1 MGTVVFMSPA
11 NLAAQINNF
20 YSMYDT
26 GNGTWTYVNNLDP
39 GHDFATS
46 LKFMDFAFNLGT
58 FIYSQ
63 ATLFEGNQALAELK
77 LAATAERL
85 AKVGLPLDIAST
97 LADMIVIGREK
108 GFDSEDFQNLAM
120 KFAIQ
125 LATFAAVT
133 VLFGGGLAAGAVGYG
148 VAAFALDVLDPKHF
162 IINHLKQI
170 LQDPIV
176 LDLDGD
182 GVVLSTL
189 NSSSV
194 HFDFNGDG
202 FAERTG
208 WVSATDGILAID
220 RNSNGLVDNGL
231 ELFGSSTQDG
241 FAVLET
247 FDSNNDGVIDA
258 QDSQFGNLR
267 IWKDINQN
275 GVSDAGELQ
284 ALAAAGIASISL
296 SRQAVNGTNGGHGVG
311 YEAGFTR
318 ADGSTGV
325 AQTIYF
331 RTDGQ
336 NTIQDNTP
344 NFRPAAGVLDLP
356 GFEGSGQINSIAYK
370 LTNDASFR
378 SAWTALTDSAAEM
391 STAEF
396 HSAFEQLLLQ
406 WAGVDGVDPTSRGP
420 NVDARH
426 LALLEA
432 FFGDTYREIV
442 DDAEGRTYPSTPQFG
457 VVIESDFRQ
466 LEKMFELSFL
476 SQIAGS
482 QIARFDSEMLDAL
495 RVGNPYYFLGLLDFS
510 ERDPGIPAP
519 STPGNLGVVL
529 ELMLRN
535 APATSGVAVDYFVK
549 GFVALDVVVDAA
561 FAADRAAYA
570 SFVAPYLSEIADP
583 VVRDIASHIVDGTAL
598 FGTTHAEGLNG
609 TTGADVFIGGGGGDL
624 VSGGA
629 GSDIYVYAKHDGDL
643 WIKDQGRASRT
654 TTSWSSST

>member
-1 MGTVVFMSPA
+1 
-11 NLAAQINNF
+11 
-20 YSMYDT
+20 
-26 GNGTWTYVNNLDP
+26 
-39 GHDFATS
+39 
-46 LKFMDFAFNLGT
+46 
-58 FIYSQ
+58 
-63 ATLFEGNQALAELK
+63 
-77 LAATAERL
+77 
-85 AKVGLPLDIAST
+85 
-97 LADMIVIGREK
+97 MIVIGNQK
-108 GFDSEDFQNLAM
+108 GFNSEDFQNAAM

-133 VLFGGGLAAGAVGYG
+133 VVFGGSLAAGAIWYG
-148 VAAFALDVLDPKHF
+148 IAAFLLDTFDPDKV
-162 IINHLKQI
+162 IINHLKHI
-170 LQDPIV
+170 LKDPVV

-284 ALAAAGIASISL
+284 TLAEAGIASISL
-296 SRQAVNGTNGGHGVG
+296 NRQAVNGTNAGHGVG

-331 RTDGQ
+331 QTDGQ

-344 NFRPAAGVLDLP
+344 DFTPAAGVLDLP
-356 GFEGSGQINSIAYK
+356 GFEGSGQISSIAYK

-378 SAWTALTDSAAEM
+378 SAWTALTDGAAAM
-391 STAEF
+391 SPAEF

-406 WAGVDGVDPTSRGP
+406 WAGVDGVDPASRGP
-420 NVDARH
+420 NVDAQH
-426 LALLEA
+426 LAFLEA

-442 DDAEGRTYPSTPQFG
+442 GNAEQRTYPSTLQLG
-457 VVIESDFRQ
+457 AVIESDFRQ

-476 SQIAGS
+476 SQITGS
-482 QIARFDSEMLDAL
+482 QIARFDSEVLDAL

-510 ERDPGIPAP
+510 ERDPAIPAP

-535 APATSGVAVDYFVK
+535 APATSGAAADYFVK
-549 GFVALDVVVDAA
+549 GFAALDVVVNAA

-570 SFVAPYLSEIADP
+570 SVVAPYLSEIADSA
-583 VVRDIASHIVDGTAL
+583 VRDIVSHIVDGTAL
-598 FGTTHAEGLNG
+598 FGTIHAEGLNG
-609 TTGADVFIGGGGGDL
+609 TSTNEVFIGGGGGDV

-629 GSDIYVYAKHDGDL
+629 GSDIYVYAKHDGNL
-643 WIKDQGRASRT
+643 WIKDQGEGVTDSDKLVFTDLNASNVTLDRIGNDLLIRVT
-654 TTSWSSST
+654 ETGKTIAVEEICLQRWGVLDTNHRRSLSLRGAGFL